1 MAGELLDEGQ
11 GETGPTERRSSCSDA
26 ALSAPALSPPPPPS
40 PPSPPPPKAT
50 FAGELHALSLCPSG
64 EMPALFLWA
73 WGLGLLLGSGL
84 HEDKPHEETMEET
97 AVPRAAESSDAL
109 RSLKRCIESLGARG

>member
-1 MAGELLDEGQ
+1 MAGELLDERQ
-11 GETGPTERRSSCSDA
+11 GDTVPTERRSSCSDA
-26 ALSAPALSPPPPPS
+26 AHSAPAPSPPP
-40 PPSPPPPKAT
+40 PPPPKAT
-50 FAGELHALSLCPSG
+50 FEGELLALSLCPSG

-109 RSLKRCIESLGARG
+109 RSLKRCIETLCAR